1 MAENILINAV
11 GDLIRVNLEGQGLE
25 LVDFICRIQGQKL
38 ILTVLADKP
47 SGGISLSECA
57 QVCRQLNNLL
67 EEKKLMER
75 DYTLEVASPG
85 LDRALKSEKDFL
97 RVLNKEVIF
106 FLKDLV
112 SGKCQWQG
120 VVRQVQAQV
129 VFIQVGQQS
138 LEIPISK
145 ISKAQLVI

>member
-1 MAENILINAV
+1 MAGNALIDAV

-25 LVDFICRIQGQKL
+25 LVDFIYRVQGQRL

-47 SGGISLSECA
+47 SGGITLSECA
-57 QVCRQLNNLL
+57 QLCRRLNNLL
-67 EEKKLMER
+67 EEKNIIEN
-75 DYTLEVASPG
+75 DYILEVASPG
-85 LDRALKSEKDFL
+85 LDRALKSEKDFI

-112 SGKCQWQG
+112 SGKCQWQA
-120 VVRQVQAQV
+120 VVRRVEAQT
-129 VFIQVGQQS
+129 VFIQAGQQS